1 MFHFLHFPGPWGD
14 KRKKRN
20 GKRLRNVIMI
30 EQTEEGGMK
39 VG

>member
-1 MFHFLHFPGPWGD
+1 MFHFLHFPGRWED
-14 KRKKRN
+14 KKKRN